1 MANQD
6 AILNTT
12 ATSTMKIT
20 LKSADD
26 KLFMVKEAIVMEF
39 GVVKFFLGNSTNLES
54 TAIPLLNVSGSVLG
68 RVIHYCEK
76 SLSLHLILPPSTLLH
91 LFERVAEL
99 ILDDE
104 DDESIVELVKAA
116 DYLDIKVLLAFVM
129 PSIRK
134 RFGLGDDKAV
144 DFVYSA
150 EAEEIFRR
158 RATPASVGAGT

>member
-6 AILNTT
+6 AILNST

-20 LKSADD
+20 LKSADN
-26 KLFMVKEAIVMEF
+26 KLIMVKEAIAMEF
-39 GVVKFFLGNSTNLES
+39 GVVKFFLEDSTDLES
-54 TAIPLLNVSGSVLG
+54 TVIPLLNVSGSVLG

-104 DDESIVELVKAA
+104 NNESIVELVKAA
-116 DYLDIKVLLAFVM
+116 DYLDIKVLLAFLM
-129 PSIRK
+129 PSFKR
-134 RFGLGDDKAV
+134 RFGLGDDKGV
-144 DFVYSA
+144 EYVYT
-150 EAEEIFRR
+150 EM
-158 RATPASVGAGT
+158 

>member
-6 AILNTT
+6 AILSST

-39 GVVKFFLGNSTNLES
+39 GVVKFFLEDSTDLES
-54 TAIPLLNVSGSVLG
+54 TVIPLLNVSGSVLG

-76 SLSLHLILPPSTLLH
+76 SLSLPSILPPSTVLH
-91 LFERVAEL
+91 SFERVAEL

-104 DDESIVELVKAA
+104 NDKSIVELVKAA
-116 DYLDIKVLLAFVM
+116 DYLDIKVLLAFLM
-129 PSIRK
+129 PSFKR
-134 RFGLGDDKAV
+134 RFGLGDDKGV
-144 DFVYSA
+144 EYVYTEDA
-150 EAEEIFRR
+150 EARLLE
-158 RATPASVGAGT
+158 

>member
-6 AILNTT
+6 AILSST

-39 GVVKFFLGNSTNLES
+39 GVVKFFLEDSTDLES
-54 TAIPLLNVSGSVLG
+54 TVIPLLNVSGSVLG

-76 SLSLHLILPPSTLLH
+76 SLSLPSILPPSTVLH
-91 LFERVAEL
+91 SFERVAEL

-104 DDESIVELVKAA
+104 NDKSIVELVKAA
-116 DYLDIKVLLAFVM
+116 DYLDIKVLLAFLM
-129 PSIRK
+129 SSFK
-134 RFGLGDDKAV
+134 RIFGLGNDKGV
-144 DFVYSA
+144 EYVYTEDA
-150 EAEEIFRR
+150 EAQLLE
-158 RATPASVGAGT
+158 